1 MEALASESKM
11 GFARRLASP
20 KKKTREKAI
29 SLLVL
34 WLTSQK
40 QLEEEELKK
49 VWKGLFYCVWH
60 SDKAPV
66 QADLIERLASIL
78 EKLDIELALRFFKVF
93 LMTMRREWAGIDRLR
108 LDKFYLL
115 LRKCLVHMFLALQTS
130 GWHQDP
136 TKEFMDMFLENA
148 FLAKDPYAALG
159 VNLHYADIFLQELKN
174 YLPLG
179 VDTFK
184 LLLEPFL
191 LVCALASD
199 KSLLLRIKENIFN
212 HLLDVSRLAITAK
225 KEGQPLDQVV
235 EMLGSLALS
244 LPLGSE
250 AFRLASLPSTLQAN
264 RKVLYELHSE
274 FEKLEKLLE
283 TSGITLSLLTDV
295 AKKKKKKKKKKEKV
309 LGPVR
314 SIAKP
319 REDAQHK
326 KLVKSSKKKNK
337 SALDAGEGILAAIPL
352 KEGSAPSES
361 KEGERSRKVNKRE
374 ESDSNESKD
383 LEAKGKQKESSLKQK
398 KVALVG
404 TGTSEEGLRSVSNGL
419 GGDGSVVSKLERQ
432 FDMLAD
438 ESLAKLDVCASPDIK
453 VSKASTPQSTKK
465 RKRKSQTSVAG
476 EGETPVPPLSAG
488 EKDTTPTPAVK
499 AEKSS
504 GKVKKVRFA
513 LKKNLVWTPSTPL
526 PAENVRVPPSA
537 TPRGSALKKGVP
549 PGPIISETVTTWK
562 QRKGTPMRLPMHGKI
577 HKNRKGVVKYVK
589 LLCEQEL
596 AKGGKQDFG
605 TLLGGLLK

>member
-1 MEALASESKM
+1 MAAFASESKM

-78 EKLDIELALRFFKVF
+78 EKLDIELALKFFKVF

-115 LRKCLVHMFLALQTS
+115 LRKCLGHMLLALQTS
-130 GWHQDP
+130 GWHADP
-136 TKEFMDMFLENA
+136 TNEFMDMFLENV

-159 VNLHYADIFLQELKN
+159 INLHYADIFLQELKN
-174 YLPLG
+174 YLPFG

-191 LVCALASD
+191 VVCAHALD
-199 KSLLLRIKENIFN
+199 KSLLQRIKENIFN
-212 HLLDVSRLAITAK
+212 HLLDVSRLVISAK
-225 KEGQPLDQVV
+225 KEGQPLDPVV

-264 RKVLYELHSE
+264 RKVLYEVHSE
-274 FEKLEKLLE
+274 YEKLENLLE
-283 TSGITLSLLTDV
+283 TSGTTLCLSTGA
-295 AKKKKKKKKKKEKV
+295 AKKKRKKKKKEKV
-309 LGPVR
+309 LEPVG

-319 REDAQHK
+319 IEREAHHK
-326 KLVKSSKKKNK
+326 IK
-337 SALDAGEGILAAIPL
+337 SAAFDAGEGMVASIPL
-352 KEGSAPSES
+352 KEGSAHSES
-361 KEGERSRKVNKRE
+361 KEGERSGKVNRRE
-374 ESDSNESKD
+374 ESDSNESKVH
-383 LEAKGKQKESSLKQK
+383 EAKGKRKGSSSKRK

-404 TGTSEEGLRSVSNGL
+404 TGTSEEGLRSVSTGL
-419 GGDGSVVSKLERQ
+419 GTDGSVVSKLERQ

-438 ESLAKLDVCASPDIK
+438 ESLVNSDVSASPDIK
-453 VSKASTPQSTKK
+453 MSKATTPQSTEKKK
-465 RKRKSQTSVAG
+465 RKRQTSVG
-476 EGETPVPPLSAG
+476 DGDETLVPLLAG
-488 EKDTTPTPAVK
+488 EKDNTPTTAVK

-562 QRKGTPMRLPMHGKI
+562 QRKGTPMRLPMRGKI